1 MEEAEL
7 KDTASTYGK
16 VLALRVFGE
25 ADKPKRGWVEYATRR
40 EAEYAVAE
48 LDQRWSHTDIRTT
61 VVATITGESGSNFWT
76 LVWQLAEAND
86 ELSIPFLR
94 ILVSLPA
101 AF

>member
-40 EAEYAVAE
+40 EAEYAVTE
-48 LDQRWSHTDIRTT
+48 LDQRSM
-61 VVATITGESGSNFWT
+61 
-76 LVWQLAEAND
+76 AEWH
-86 ELSIPFLR
+86 LLLR
-94 ILVSLPA
+94 AYIEAQAPTRDRR
-101 AF
+101 